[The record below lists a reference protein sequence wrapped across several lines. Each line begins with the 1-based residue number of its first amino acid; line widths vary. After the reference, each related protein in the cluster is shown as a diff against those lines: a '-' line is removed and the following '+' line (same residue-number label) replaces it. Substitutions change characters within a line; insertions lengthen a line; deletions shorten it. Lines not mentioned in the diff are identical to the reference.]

1 MPHFYCMFAWDG
13 VNHKSNSIWQQH
25 NYVKFDIRLSYI
37 QVHENVNKLTRLFN
51 G

>member
-1 MPHFYCMFAWDG
+1 MPHFHFMFAWDS
-13 VNHKSNSIWQQH
+13 VNHENNCMWQQY

-37 QVHENVNKLTRLFN
+37 QVHESVNKLSRLFT